1 LGNGEVVLPLAVS
14 VVAGVDLFLDLD
26 GEVAGDVPVRASVAC
41 EGATVPAG
49 EATGVAVGGE
59 EVGMPVGGAVSAGG
73 VPGVVVG
80 SEEVGMPVGGA
91 VSAGGVPGVVVGNG
105 ELP

>member
-1 LGNGEVVLPLAVS
+1 MGNGEVVLPLAVS
-14 VVAGVDLFLDLD
+14 MVASVDLFLDLD
-26 GEVAGDVPVRASVAC
+26 GKVVVVP
-41 EGATVPAG
+41 
-49 EATGVAVGGE
+49 TGGCKVVGI
-59 EVGMPVGGAVSAGG
+59 PTGG

-91 VSAGGVPGVVVGNG
+91 ASAGGVAVSVGGIIPADGVAGVVVGSG

>member
-1 LGNGEVVLPLAVS
+1 MGNGEVVLPLAVS

-80 SEEVGMPVGGA
+80 
-91 VSAGGVPGVVVGNG
+91 NG

>member
-1 LGNGEVVLPLAVS
+1 MGNGEVVPPLAVS